1 VSTGS
6 GKDVPASRPENLS
19 ADSTEGLLTSEDL
32 FGDLVDEPIRNE
44 TPAVSAGPTRAA
56 PIRVQVNEAGEATA
70 PKPKPAHVLPED
82 MSVLLDAFADSS
94 PQDLEAPPPR
104 PETIAVPETSVAPKT
119 WVERRPS
126 PLAGEEE
133 DLSGLLDSMAPTAPV
148 PSEAAALVPEV
159 DTEAGRHAPG
169 NMQAPRFDDDVDL
182 AAAAAAA
189 AEAVPEAAELGKGA
203 VHEPPP
209 GEPGPAADEDV
220 ALDGLLQ
227 EDDAGAKTLAPGKWK
242 APRFE
247 EDVPPPA
254 AAAPPPPRV
263 EKPVIPPTDLD
274 QLLEGVFAPAT
285 NSAKAPASTPAS
297 GEDVP
302 GLGEL
307 LKSVPKPAS
316 RTATKFQA
324 AAPKIA
330 AGGESRMM
338 LDLASLA
345 EDALSQPAP
354 PKAPRHA
361 AGAGD
366 QFGPYQL
373 LEKVAAGGMAE
384 VFRAKRTG
392 VEGFEKIVALK
403 RILPHLSDNKE
414 FVDMFVDEAKMVA
427 GLAHPNIVQIYDLG
441 RFDDT
446 YFIAMEYIHGRDL
459 RTILRRAK
467 DKGIGVPLDLCVLIT
482 GRVAAALE
490 YAHRKKD
497 EAGRALRIVHRDVS
511 PQNIL
516 ISFEGDVK
524 LTDFGIAKATSK
536 ATSTDRGA
544 LRGKLLYMSPEQA
557 MGKPMDRRAD
567 VFSLGVCFY
576 EMLTDR
582 KPFLGTSEKGILDM
596 VRECRVSPPSLVNPG
611 VTERIEKV
619 VMKALEREPDQRYQ
633 DAGEML
639 RDLERAL
646 VERQAP
652 TALELS
658 RFMEVLFESEE
669 RGVAIAPEEPAAEE
683 ASTVVF
689 DGLEIDLE
697 PDEIPRGPAA
707 AAAPAAAEPRPAA
720 NQAGFGKLLKKF
732 GIK

>member
-1 VSTGS
+1 MDVDLRAVLPLSSSDTQVPVSTGP
-6 GKDVPASRPENLS
+6 GKDVPAPLPENLS
-19 ADSTEGLLTSEDL
+19 ADSPEGLLTSEDL

-44 TPAVSAGPTRAA
+44 AAAVSATPARAT
-56 PIRVQVNEAGEATA
+56 PIRVRVSEVGDSTP
-70 PKPKPAHVLPED
+70 PKPKPTHVLPED
-82 MSVLLDAFADSS
+82 MSVLLDAFSDSS
-94 PQDLEAPPPR
+94 REPPAPPPK
-104 PETIAVPETSVAPKT
+104 PETSTAPKT
-119 WVERRPS
+119 WAESQPS
-126 PLAGEEE
+126 PLAGDWE
-133 DLSGLLDSMAPTAPV
+133 DLSGLLDSMAPTATAPQES
-148 PSEAAALVPEV
+148 PEPGPEV
-159 DTEAGRHAPG
+159 DTETATLAPG
-169 NMQAPRFDDDVDL
+169 MLQAKPFDDGPIPT
-182 AAAAAAA
+182 APPAT
-189 AEAVPEAAELGKGA
+189 EAAPEGA
-203 VHEPPP
+203 
-209 GEPGPAADEDV
+209 D
-220 ALDGLLQ
+220 LL
-227 EDDAGAKTLAPGKWK
+227 EKDAGAKTLAPGPLK
-242 APRFE
+242 ARF
-247 EDVPPPA
+247 DDDGPPPVVAIPPPA
-254 AAAPPPPRV
+254 AQ
-263 EKPVIPPTDLD
+263 EPVVPPTDLD
-274 QLLEGVFAPAT
+274 QLLEGVFGPTTSAAKPPA
-285 NSAKAPASTPAS
+285 ATPRLA
-297 GEDVP
+297 GEVP

-324 AAPKIA
+324 AVPKIA
-330 AGGESRMM
+330 SAGESRMM

-345 EDALSQPAP
+345 EDALSQPP
-354 PKAPRHA
+354 PQEQPAAHSRA

-366 QFGPYQL
+366 PFGPYHL

-392 VEGFEKIVALK
+392 VEGFEKVVALK

-427 GLAHPNIVQIYDLG
+427 GLTHPNIVQIYDLG
-441 RFDDT
+441 KIDST

-467 DKGIGVPLDLCVLIT
+467 DKGIGVPLELCVLIT
-482 GRVAAALE
+482 ARVAAALD

-497 EAGRALRIVHRDVS
+497 QAGRPLGIVHRDVS

-516 ISFEGDVK
+516 TSFEGEVK

-576 EMLTDR
+576 EMITDR
-582 KPFLGTSEKGILDM
+582 KPFMGTSEKGILDL
-596 VRECRVSPPSLVNPG
+596 VRECRVSPPSQLNPR
-611 VTERIEKV
+611 VTEPIEKV
-619 VMKALEREPDQRYQ
+619 VMKALDREPEHRYQ

-639 RDLERAL
+639 RDLEGAL
-646 VERQAP
+646 ALRQAP

-669 RGVAIAPEEPAAEE
+669 RGVAIASEEPAAEE
-683 ASTVVF
+683 AQATAF
-689 DGLEIDLE
+689 DHLEIDLE
-697 PDEIPRGPAA
+697 PDEAP
-707 AAAPAAAEPRPAA
+707 AAPAAPEPEPKPAPG
-720 NQAGFGKLLKKF
+720 QAGFGRLLKKF

>member
-1 VSTGS
+1 
-6 GKDVPASRPENLS
+6 
-19 ADSTEGLLTSEDL
+19 
-32 FGDLVDEPIRNE
+32 
-44 TPAVSAGPTRAA
+44 
-56 PIRVQVNEAGEATA
+56 
-70 PKPKPAHVLPED
+70 
-82 MSVLLDAFADSS
+82 
-94 PQDLEAPPPR
+94 
-104 PETIAVPETSVAPKT
+104 
-119 WVERRPS
+119 
-126 PLAGEEE
+126 
-133 DLSGLLDSMAPTAPV
+133 
-148 PSEAAALVPEV
+148 
-159 DTEAGRHAPG
+159 
-169 NMQAPRFDDDVDL
+169 
-182 AAAAAAA
+182 
-189 AEAVPEAAELGKGA
+189 
-203 VHEPPP
+203 
-209 GEPGPAADEDV
+209 
-220 ALDGLLQ
+220 
-227 EDDAGAKTLAPGKWK
+227 
-242 APRFE
+242 
-247 EDVPPPA
+247 
-254 AAAPPPPRV
+254 
-263 EKPVIPPTDLD
+263 
-274 QLLEGVFAPAT
+274 
-285 NSAKAPASTPAS
+285 
-297 GEDVP
+297 
-302 GLGEL
+302 
-307 LKSVPKPAS
+307 
-316 RTATKFQA
+316 
-324 AAPKIA
+324 
-330 AGGESRMM
+330 M

-345 EDALSQPAP
+345 EDALTQPAS
-354 PKAPRHA
+354 PKEPKGPTHA
-361 AGAGD
+361 AGVGD

-392 VEGFEKIVALK
+392 VEGFEKVVALK

-441 RFDDT
+441 KLDDT

-467 DKGIGVPLDLCVLIT
+467 DKGIGIPLDLCVLIT

-582 KPFLGTSEKGILDM
+582 KPFMGTSEKGILEM
-596 VRECRVSPPSLVNPG
+596 VRECRVSPPSLVNPR

-619 VMKALEREPDQRYQ
+619 VMKALDREPEHRYQ

-646 VERQAP
+646 AERQAP

-669 RGVAIAPEEPAAEE
+669 RGVAIAPEEPAAEQ
-683 ASTVVF
+683 APAAAF

-697 PDEIPRGPAA
+697 PDEAPPAA
-707 AAAPAAAEPRPAA
+707 AVPAIPAVPLATESKPAPG
-720 NQAGFGKLLKKF
+720 QAGFGRLLKKF